1 MSYRPRKRI
10 RLGGVLV
17 IRGGLVL
24 AVVVGGWGSMV
35 LKVVDGGVGGGA
47 AAAHSVARVGISGSG
62 DGVGIGAASA
72 HFTPRLSLI
81 VDNDDSGDGVGLGA
95 ASAQSTP
102 WLSLVRLLWL
112 GVVINNGVVVGVA
125 GMVICDSSVADSIA
139 ALKTSLRSRGCVWW
153 RCSCGRSLLVW
164 WHCGMKSALLLS
176 GESVALLSSSLLLKS
191 SFFHPWCR
199 RQCWRTHA
207 CLLLFV
213 QGDDCFC
220 GDCCG
225 LRRLY
230 WPRKI
235 E

>member
-1 MSYRPRKRI
+1 M
-10 RLGGVLV
+10 LV

-24 AVVVGGWGSMV
+24 AVVVGGGGCMV

-47 AAAHSVARVGISGSG
+47 AAAHSVARVGVSGSG
-62 DGVGIGAASA
+62 DGVGIGAAFA

-81 VDNDDSGDGVGLGA
+81 VDDDDSGDGVGLGA

-102 WLSLVRLLWL
+102 RLSRVRLLWL
-112 GVVINNGVVVGVA
+112 GVVISIGVGLWLGVVINIGVVVSVVGV
-125 GMVICDSSVADSIA
+125 VICDSSVADSIA
-139 ALKTSLRSRGCVWW
+139 ALKTSLRSRGCVLW
-153 RCSCGRSLLVW
+153 RCGCGRSLLVW

-176 GESVALLSSSLLLKS
+176 GEAVVVLSSSLLLKS
-191 SFFHPWCR
+191 SFFHPWCMC
-199 RQCWRTHA
+199 QCWRAHA

-213 QGDDCFC
+213 QGDGCFC
-220 GDCCG
+220 GGCCG